1 MISRRG
7 TPAFVV
13 FASLLACLFLKPK
26 LTAPWI
32 PMAVAAA
39 CVCAAVAFIAHGRP
53 AVKRVGLFAG
63 AAALGFLLGSILLAG
78 MARRAGSTAL
88 AVEAADVSSFTGT
101 LVSDS
106 VLTRESRTALH
117 VSLSLVESERIGVR
131 GQARADALVI
141 IAGDY
146 RFSQGERVSFQTGL
160 EPFTGSGPEVFIA
173 FADGSSVRS
182 MGFSAPLWAIRA
194 RLRDGAHRS
203 LERAGY
209 PASALLE
216 ALLIGSREDIPAEL
230 SEGFERTGSQHILAL
245 SGLHAAVLYAVAAA
259 FLGFFRNR
267 RVTYV
272 VATVALVFYQFIA
285 GPIPSLLRATL
296 MLAVGGAAAL
306 MDRDREPL
314 NLLCLS
320 GILILASDPYQA
332 WSLSFQ
338 LSFLAILGILAAAP
352 WIARLLEGRVPPLL
366 LAPLALSAA
375 AQIATFP
382 VVTSAF
388 GVYYPSGLIAGMILV
403 PMTTG
408 FLWMGLAWL
417 LVSPILGG
425 MLHHASAVLFDG
437 VYRAILGSAATLA
450 RLPGVE
456 FPPRAAPF
464 VALLSAAVLLSFCLL
479 PRRVDS

>member
-1 MISRRG
+1 MIPRRG
-7 TPAFVV
+7 TPAFAV
-13 FASLLACLFLKPK
+13 FASLLACLFLKTK
-26 LTAPWI
+26 LTVPWI
-32 PMAVAAA
+32 PMAVSAACLCAAA
-39 CVCAAVAFIAHGRP
+39 AFIALGRP
-53 AVKRVGLFAG
+53 AVKRASLFAG
-63 AAALGFLLGSILLAG
+63 AAAFGFLLGSILLAG
-78 MARRAGSTAL
+78 MAGRAGSVSL
-88 AVEAADVSSFTGT
+88 AVEAADVSSFTGE

-106 VLTRESRTALH
+106 LLTRESSTMIR

-131 GQARADALVI
+131 GRAKGDALVMI
-141 IAGDY
+141 EGDY
-146 RFSQGERVSFQTGL
+146 RFSQGERVRIETGL
-160 EPFTGSGPEVFIA
+160 ALFTGSGPEAFMA
-173 FADGSSVRS
+173 FADRSRVKS
-182 MGFSAPLWAIRA
+182 MGFSTPLWAIRA

-230 SEGFERTGSQHILAL
+230 SEGFEKTGSQHILAL

-259 FLGFFRNR
+259 FLGLFRNR
-267 RVTYV
+267 RVTYA
-272 VATVALVFYQFIA
+272 VATAALVFYQFIA

-314 NLLCLS
+314 NLLSLS
-320 GILILASDPYQA
+320 GILILAADPYQA

-352 WIARLLEGRVPPLL
+352 VFVRLLDGRVPPLL

-375 AQIATFP
+375 AQISTFP

-388 GVYYPSGLIAGMILV
+388 GVYYPSGLIAGIVLV
-403 PMTTG
+403 PLTTA

-425 MLHHASAVLFDG
+425 MLHLASAAVFDG
-437 VYRAILGSAATLA
+437 VYRVILGSASTLA

-456 FPPRAAPF
+456 FPAGAAPLIGF
-464 VALLSAAVLLSFCLL
+464 LSAAVLLAFSLL
-479 PRRVDS
+479 PRRVAS